1 MPKPL
6 RFFRAVTLVAL
17 ASLIGPAASLAQE
30 SEKFDQIAAE
40 TSEARELPITEDIV
54 EAFLSRDELEQR
66 LLSDLATEY
75 PADEAAA
82 DERALKAFG
91 LLAGDV
97 SLTDLV
103 LELYTE
109 QIAGFYDPETNEMY
123 LIGDDAEVDAEE
135 EFTYAHE
142 VIHALQ
148 DQAFDL
154 MKVQEPVLDG
164 TNDDRAIAITSLIEG
179 DAVVGS
185 VEYVLRHP
193 VLAGRLALAGV
204 TDTPVFDAAPP
215 ILTQSLLFPY
225 LAGQGFVATIR
236 GEDGWNA
243 VDAVYRD
250 PPASTEQILHPEK
263 YIDRDDPTAVTLPD
277 LATALGAGWTKA
289 EENNFG
295 EFQTSVLLANLAPG
309 EGFDATSGFDLP
321 EEATAGAAGWD
332 GDRYAVWANGDQD
345 VVIWS
350 SVWDSEDDAAEFSS
364 ALQNRDEARFDG
376 LFEGEAS
383 DQVTL
388 IVDGYAVRITVSGTE
403 VTYVLAPTLELA
415 DAAMGTVSD
424 TDGTSKVGAYVGHA
438 RLPF

>member
-1 MPKPL
+1 MSNSL
-6 RFFRAVTLVAL
+6 RLFQAVSVVAL
-17 ASLIGPAASLAQE
+17 AALIGPAASLAQDND
-30 SEKFDQIAAE
+30 KFDQIAAE
-40 TSEARELPITEDIV
+40 TSEARQLSITEDIV
-54 EAFLSRDELEQR
+54 EAFLSRDELQQR
-66 LLSDLATEY
+66 LLSDLATDY
-75 PADEAAA
+75 PAEEAAA

-91 LLAGDV
+91 LLAEDV
-97 SLTDLV
+97 TLTDLV

-164 TNDDRAIAITSLIEG
+164 TDDDRAIAITALIEG

-204 TDTPVFDAAPP
+204 TETPVFDTAPP

-225 LAGQGFVATIR
+225 LAGQGFVTTIR
-236 GEDGWNA
+236 GENGWES
-243 VDAVYRD
+243 VDAVYSD
-250 PPASTEQILHPEK
+250 PPASTEQVLHPEK

-345 VVIWS
+345 VVIWR
-350 SVWDSEDDAAEFSS
+350 SVWDSADEAMEFSG

-376 LFEGEAS
+376 LFEGETP
-383 DQVTL
+383 DQVAL
-388 IVDGYAVRITVSGTE
+388 VVDGFAARINVSGAE
-403 VTYVLAPTLELA
+403 VTYVLAPTLELV
-415 DAAMGTVSD
+415 DAAMGAVGD
-424 TDGTSKVGAYVGHA
+424 TAGIPEAGA
-438 RLPF
+438 